1 MLNSSCNYTTPESC
15 NYTTPVSCNYTT
27 PECPNDTISSLIVG
41 INASVTV
48 IIASF
53 CIVGN
58 SAFII
63 LFAFNKNI
71 RNLNNHAVVCLAF
84 GDVLRGTIV
93 MIPKMVTEFGHKC
106 DITPHWFGA
115 ITAFASAFTFVFNPM
130 ILALIAFIRYII
142 IVPWTK
148 RAQWL
153 TFAKLHVIICLIF
166 FGAVLFSCL
175 PFMSND
181 IGTYEFSIFHGVYF
195 TSWEHKNEIFRI
207 IFYICVIGIAFP
219 VLILSY
225 VKIGLALRDHNRKMK
240 TVMPKSMLKE
250 PIVGA
255 SVELV
260 KNYESIKSTT
270 TTKLEQSSETSKS
283 RLLCICCFPCL
294 KKNKCQTSSSTKA
307 MGSSKQRVN
316 TNLTK
321 QEYQTTKMMFLIC
334 IAYIICWF
342 PAAVVNSIALVNV
355 CAVSGAWKMAIVTI
369 IEVKTCLNPIFYG
382 LGNKQYRKIVIDF
395 FKKQCKCRRR

>member
-1 MLNSSCNYTTPESC
+1 MLNSSCYHILKC
-15 NYTTPVSCNYTT
+15 
-27 PECPNDTISSLIVG
+27 NDTISSLMIT
-41 INASVTV
+41 INASATLV
-48 IIASF
+48 IATL

-58 SAFII
+58 GTFII
-63 LFAFNKNI
+63 LFACNKNI

-93 MIPKMVTEFGHKC
+93 MIPKMVTEFGHF
-106 DITPHWFGA
+106 DNIVSWFGY
-115 ITAFASAFTFVFNPM
+115 ITAFTSAFTFVFNPM

-153 TFAKLHVIICLIF
+153 TFTKLHMIIGMIF
-166 FGAVLFSCL
+166 FGAVLFSLL
-175 PFMSND
+175 PFMSHD
-181 IGTYEFSIFHGVYF
+181 IGIYRFSIYHGVYF
-195 TSWEHKNEIFRI
+195 TSWGRENRIFRT
-207 IFYICVIGIAFP
+207 IFYVCVIGIAFP

-240 TVMPKSMLKE
+240 AVMPKNMSKE
-250 PIVGA
+250 PIVDA
-255 SVELV
+255 SGDSL
-260 KNYESIKSTT
+260 KSYGSIESIST
-270 TTKLEQSSETSKS
+270 KQEESSERSKMKF
-283 RLLCICCFPCL
+283 CIQCFPCL
-294 KKNKCQTSSSTKA
+294 RKNKCQGASETPRAEGST
-307 MGSSKQRVN
+307 KQRVN

-334 IAYIICWF
+334 IAYIVCWF
-342 PAAVVNSIALVNV
+342 PAAVVNIIALGDH
-355 CAVSGAWKMAIVTI
+355 CAVSGDWKMAIVTI

-395 FKKQCKCRRR
+395 FKKRCKCGRR